1 MKHIAIILA
10 GGSGRRMGGALPKQF
25 LKVNNRTILE
35 YTIDNFERAECIDEI
50 AIVTHPD
57 YVNEMQEIIAANP
70 WKKVANILLGGKERT
85 DSTLSALRAYT
96 TDDDRLLIHD
106 GVRPLVSQS
115 IITNVCSALAEFDAV
130 NLAIPAVDTIIEVK
144 DGVMMAAPR
153 RDLLR
158 QVQTPQGFK
167 RETLAKAYE
176 QALADPDF
184 MATDD
189 CGVVFKYHPATPIKI
204 VEGETSN
211 IKITYKEDLEFL
223 EKYLETTGTKN

>member
-1 MKHIAIILA
+1 MKNIAIILA

-25 LKVNNRTILE
+25 LEVNNRTILE

-57 YVNEMQEIIAANP
+57 YVDKMQQIISSNP
-70 WKKVANILLGGKERT
+70 WKKVARILLGGKERT

-96 TDDDRLLIHD
+96 NEDDRLLIHD
-106 GVRPLVSQS
+106 GVRPMVSQQ
-115 IITNVCSALAEFDAV
+115 IIQNVCSALSEYDVV

-144 DGVMMAAPR
+144 DGVMVAAPR

-167 RETLAKAYE
+167 RETLALAYE
-176 QALADPDF
+176 KALADPDF

-189 CGVVFKYHPATPIKI
+189 CGVVFKYHPASPIKI

-211 IKITYKEDLEFL
+211 IKITYKEDLEIL
-223 EKYLETTGTKN
+223 KKHLNTNC

>member
-35 YTIDNFERAECIDEI
+35 YTIDNFERAEYIDEI

-144 DGVMMAAPR
+144 DGVMVDAPR

-189 CGVVFKYHPATPIKI
+189 CGVVFKYHPATAIKI

>member
-1 MKHIAIILA
+1 MKNIAIILA

-25 LKVNNRTILE
+25 LEVNNRTILE
-35 YTIDNFERAECIDEI
+35 YTIDNFERAECIDEV

-57 YVNEMQEIIAANP
+57 YVDKMQQIISSNP
-70 WKKVANILLGGKERT
+70 WKKVTQVLLGGKERT

-96 TDDDRLLIHD
+96 NENDRLLIHD
-106 GVRPLVSQS
+106 GVRPMVSQQ
-115 IITNVCSALAEFDAV
+115 IIKKVCSALSEYNVV

-144 DGVMMAAPR
+144 DGVMVAAPR

-167 RETLAKAYE
+167 RETLALAYE
-176 QALADPDF
+176 KALADPDF

-189 CGVVFKYHPATPIKI
+189 CGVVFKYHPASPIKI
-204 VEGETSN
+204 VDGETSN
-211 IKITYKEDLEFL
+211 IKITYKEDLEIL
-223 EKYLETTGTKN
+223 KKHLNTNC

>member
-1 MKHIAIILA
+1 MKNIAIILA

-25 LKVNNRTILE
+25 LEVNNRTILE
-35 YTIDNFERAECIDEI
+35 HTIDNFERAECIDEI

-57 YVNEMQEIIAANP
+57 YVDKMQQIISSNP
-70 WKKVANILLGGKERT
+70 WKKVTQVLLGGKERT

-96 TDDDRLLIHD
+96 NEDDRLLIHD
-106 GVRPLVSQS
+106 GVRPMVSQQ
-115 IITNVCSALAEFDAV
+115 IIQNVCSALSEYDVV

-144 DGVMMAAPR
+144 DGVMVAAPR

-167 RETLAKAYE
+167 RETLALAYE
-176 QALADPDF
+176 KALADPDF

-189 CGVVFKYHPATPIKI
+189 CGVVFKYHPASPIKI

-211 IKITYKEDLEFL
+211 IKITYKEDLEIL
-223 EKYLETTGTKN
+223 KKHLNTNC

>member
-1 MKHIAIILA
+1 MKNIAIILA

-25 LKVNNRTILE
+25 LEVNNRTILE

-57 YVNEMQEIIAANP
+57 YVDKMQQIISSNP
-70 WKKVANILLGGKERT
+70 WKKVARILLGGKERT

-96 TDDDRLLIHD
+96 NEDDRLLIHD
-106 GVRPLVSQS
+106 GVRPMVSQQ
-115 IITNVCSALAEFDAV
+115 IIQNVCSALSEYDVV

-144 DGVMMAAPR
+144 DGVMVATPR

-167 RETLAKAYE
+167 RETLALAYE
-176 QALADPDF
+176 KALADPDF

-189 CGVVFKYHPATPIKI
+189 CGVVFKYHPASPIKI

-211 IKITYKEDLEFL
+211 IKITYKEDLEIL
-223 EKYLETTGTKN
+223 KKHLNTNC

>member
-144 DGVMMAAPR
+144 DGVMVAAPR
-153 RDLLR
+153 RDMLR

-189 CGVVFKYHPATPIKI
+189 CGVVFKYHPATAIKI